1 MFGGIRVSFPL
12 QNQSTNNEQ
21 PTLIQHFTIVSV
33 GTCGLPVEFLL
44 QLDLHV
50 EDLKQLL

>member
-1 MFGGIRVSFPL
+1 MSFPL
-12 QNQSTNNEQ
+12 QNSQLTNGQ

-33 GTCGLPVEFLL
+33 GTCGLPVECLL
-44 QLDLHV
+44 QLDLCV

>member
-1 MFGGIRVSFPL
+1 MSFPL
-12 QNQSTNNEQ
+12 QNSQLMNEQ

-33 GTCGLPVEFLL
+33 GTCGLPMEFLL